1 MAVKVLSEWDITQAQ
16 SFWKQGGNQGE
27 TQGRSH
33 CWHSAEVVAG
43 GSDVPLTN
51 TIFLMKKKKVSL
63 NIFYTTKLI
72 S

>member
-1 MAVKVLSEWDITQAQ
+1 MAVKVLSEWDITQVQ

-51 TIFLMKKKKVSL
+51 TIFLMKKKKS
-63 NIFYTTKLI
+63 KLKYFLHHKVD
-72 S
+72 